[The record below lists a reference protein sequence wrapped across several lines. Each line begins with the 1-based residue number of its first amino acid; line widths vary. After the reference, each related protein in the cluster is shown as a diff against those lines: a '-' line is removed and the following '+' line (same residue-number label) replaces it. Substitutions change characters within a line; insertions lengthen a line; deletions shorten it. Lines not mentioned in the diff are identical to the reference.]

1 MSEERLRWEEQYR
14 AGCRP
19 WDSGITPPEVKAF
32 WASGRLPLT
41 GLALDL
47 GCGPGTNVA
56 YLARLGLTA
65 VGVELAGHA
74 LATAALRHAA
84 QPSLAGAYLVQADV
98 SSLPFRHVGAAYV
111 LDIGCLHGLPPER
124 RPRYAAGVAANLEP
138 GGYYHLFAFDR
149 IGGEGPRAW
158 RGMAEGEVAAL
169 FAPVLEVVEVVQGR
183 PDRAPC
189 RWYLLRKQE

>member
-1 MSEERLRWEEQYR
+1 MSGERLHWEERYR
-14 AGCRP
+14 AGAHP
-19 WDSGITPPEVKAF
+19 WDSGVTPPEVKAF
-32 WASGRLPLT
+32 WASGRLPPA

-65 VGVELAGHA
+65 VGLELAGPA
-74 LATAALRHAA
+74 LAMAALRHAA

-98 SSLPFRHVGAAYV
+98 SRLPLWNAGAVYA

-124 RPRYAAGVAANLEP
+124 RPAYADGVAANLRP

-149 IGGEGPRAW
+149 TCGDGRRAW
-158 RGMAEGEVAAL
+158 RGLAEGEAAAL
-169 FAPVLEVVEVVQGR
+169 FNPILELVEMAHGR

-189 RWYLLRKQE
+189 RWYLMRKRE